1 MRLRGYQ
8 ADDLDAMHALDV
20 VCFERPF
27 RFTRGAM
34 RRFAEVKKAR
44 VIIADEGGELVG
56 FVILHLE
63 EDAEGRTGYI
73 ITLDVEPAQRR
84 KGIAGI
90 LMREVERQARMD
102 GCAALVLHV
111 FAGNEAAIR
120 FYDRVGFVRS
130 HRVEDFYGV
139 GLDAWVYHRLLGP
152 LREQA

>member
-1 MRLRGYQ
+1 
-8 ADDLDAMHALDV
+8 
-20 VCFERPF
+20 
-27 RFTRGAM
+27 M

-44 VIIADEGGELVG
+44 VIVADEGGELVG

-84 KGIAGI
+84 KGVARK
-90 LMREVERQARMD
+90 LMHDVEGQARMD

-120 FYDRVGFVRS
+120 FYDRAGFVRS
-130 HRVEDFYGV
+130 HRAEDFYGA
-139 GLDAWVYHRLLGP
+139 GLDAWVYHKLLLPSTG
-152 LREQA
+152 